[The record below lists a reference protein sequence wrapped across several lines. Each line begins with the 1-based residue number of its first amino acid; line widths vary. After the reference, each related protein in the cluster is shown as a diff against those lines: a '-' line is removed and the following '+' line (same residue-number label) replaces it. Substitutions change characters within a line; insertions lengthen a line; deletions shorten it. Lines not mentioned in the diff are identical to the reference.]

1 MKIAHL
7 VHVVIAIGVVQRSA
21 IISDDQI
28 AGPPFVPV
36 LVLSLGRMVEQLGEE
51 CNSFL
56 FRHSND
62 ALDRVVHRVF
72 QPVSIGRAGSAAH
85 SLIDAS

>member
-7 VHVVIAIGVVQRSA
+7 VHVVIAIGLVQQAA
-21 IISDDQI
+21 IVPDDQI
-28 AGPPFVPV
+28 AGPPLVPV
-36 LVLSLGRMVEQLGEE
+36 LLLWLGQMVEQLGEE
-51 CNSFL
+51 CKSFL

-62 ALDRVVHRVF
+62 AFDRLVHRVF

>member
-1 MKIAHL
+1 
-7 VHVVIAIGVVQRSA
+7 
-21 IISDDQI
+21 
-28 AGPPFVPV
+28 
-36 LVLSLGRMVEQLGEE
+36 MVEQLGEE